1 MTPPSDLDLTT
12 PPEDLSHAVARD
24 LAEALR
30 SEIRR
35 HNRLYHVE
43 ARPEVSDEDYDILF
57 RRLRAVEEAHPP
69 LVTPD
74 SPTQRVGAE
83 PQDQFESVAHTA
95 PMLSLDST
103 QDPAEV
109 RRFDERV
116 RRAVDERVRY
126 LVEPKLDGASME
138 LVYLE
143 GVLVRGVTR
152 GNGQVGESVTEN
164 VRTIPTVPLRLRA
177 DLRPAPELLSVRG
190 EVMMYISAFERFN
203 ERLVADGGEPYASPR
218 NSAAGAVRQLDP
230 RVTAQRELDFLAY
243 DILSVRGMT
252 LRTDEE
258 GVQALRDWGFK
269 IPERVRVVET
279 VEEILAYHQAFAD
292 DRDELDYEIDGVVV
306 KLDDVDARADM
317 GSTSHHPRWALAF
330 KFEPR
335 KEVTRVEKIVI
346 SVGRTGILTPGALLR
361 PVVVGGV
368 TISRANLHNRED
380 VARKDIREGD
390 LVRVQRAGDVIP
402 QVVERIPEEGRERRP
417 PFVMPTECPV
427 CGTPVYEE
435 GPRTICPN
443 RFGCRAQLV
452 AQIYHFGSRGALD
465 IEGLGDETAKLLVD
479 RELVRELAD
488 LFDITA
494 EQLLELPGFAEKS
507 AASLVDGIH
516 ARKRVELSRFLY
528 GLGIPEVG
536 TTVARDLALH
546 FRSFAA
552 VRAASREELEAVDG
566 IGPRMSEAIRGFLDH
581 DEIARAI
588 DRILAKGVAPIPPE
602 APAATG
608 LTGKKVLFTGTS
620 SRPRAELKKLAE
632 GAGARV
638 VSSVSKETD
647 YVVVGEDPGSKYDKA
662 VELGVPILDEE
673 GFLGVLRDAETEG
686 AEGTLPLHLPSSGD

>member
-368 TISRANLHNRED
+368 TISRANL
-380 VARKDIREGD
+380 
-390 LVRVQRAGDVIP
+390 
-402 QVVERIPEEGRERRP
+402 
-417 PFVMPTECPV
+417 
-427 CGTPVYEE
+427 
-435 GPRTICPN
+435 
-443 RFGCRAQLV
+443 
-452 AQIYHFGSRGALD
+452 
-465 IEGLGDETAKLLVD
+465 
-479 RELVRELAD
+479 
-488 LFDITA
+488 
-494 EQLLELPGFAEKS
+494 
-507 AASLVDGIH
+507 
-516 ARKRVELSRFLY
+516 
-528 GLGIPEVG
+528 
-536 TTVARDLALH
+536 
-546 FRSFAA
+546 
-552 VRAASREELEAVDG
+552 
-566 IGPRMSEAIRGFLDH
+566 
-581 DEIARAI
+581 
-588 DRILAKGVAPIPPE
+588 
-602 APAATG
+602 
-608 LTGKKVLFTGTS
+608 
-620 SRPRAELKKLAE
+620 
-632 GAGARV
+632 
-638 VSSVSKETD
+638 
-647 YVVVGEDPGSKYDKA
+647 
-662 VELGVPILDEE
+662 
-673 GFLGVLRDAETEG
+673 
-686 AEGTLPLHLPSSGD
+686 